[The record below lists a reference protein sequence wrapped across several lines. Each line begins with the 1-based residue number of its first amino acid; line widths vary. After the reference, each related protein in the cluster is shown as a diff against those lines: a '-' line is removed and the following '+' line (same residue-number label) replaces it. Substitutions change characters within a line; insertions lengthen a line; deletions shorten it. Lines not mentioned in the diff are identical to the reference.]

1 MEDFRLINHMHTAV
15 AVIDRDM
22 TVVEA
27 NDAFK
32 QRSNLNKNIN
42 VIGTKCFNSAY
53 NLSEL
58 CNSKLVGSCP
68 VAESFETKKTSS
80 TVHHVWVEDHAI
92 VEEIITTPIV
102 EKNGEVNFVVEEF
115 RDLSQLLGLTKGII
129 TICSY
134 CRKIRD
140 KDGQWLSFEAYL
152 RKYTCANISHG
163 ICEECNE
170 KIMKDFNK
178 ITHALTK
185 PKLKAIDKR
194 D

>member
-1 MEDFRLINHMHTAV
+1 MQDFKLINHMHTAV

-22 TVVEA
+22 TVVDA

-32 QRSNLNKNIN
+32 QRSSNNKNVN

-53 NLSEL
+53 KLNEL
-58 CNSKLVGSCP
+58 CNSKIAGSCP
-68 VAESFETKKTSS
+68 VTESFKTKKPSS
-80 TVHHVWVEDHAI
+80 TVHNLWVDDHAI
-92 VEEIITTPIV
+92 VEEIITTPII

-115 RDLSQLLGLTKGII
+115 RDLSELLGLKKGIL

-170 KIMKDFNK
+170 EVINDLNK
-178 ITHALTK
+178 KNSCSH
-185 PKLKAIDKR
+185 
-194 D
+194 